1 MLCQIAKILIT
12 EVSPEGGMWVSH
24 PNKPLDQ
31 SIVNLTVDESRKKVQ
46 AFTHCNIV
54 TYSHVMLFSSTLL
67 YVGCK

>member
-1 MLCQIAKILIT
+1 MLCQIAKILT

-46 AFTHCNIV
+46 PFTHLHTV
-54 TYSHVMLFSSTLL
+54 TL
-67 YVGCK
+67 